1 MMDGSCNKYRD
12 DLMALLEG
20 ALDAE
25 AEAALLRHIEACP
38 ACRAEH
44 EWMAAVGADLEA
56 IGDAMLKQ
64 APQVDLLDGVMA
76 DLARLKAGE
85 APPSPKVVPFK
96 APERRLRPWAWAG
109 AAVAAAAAVLLFW
122 AAGFRITKTTDTV
135 PGPTVV
141 QAPAPQDREREPTLA
156 QVAPPAP
163 KHATEDESHS
173 IQPASVNSDNL
184 DRHRW
189 GRTVPIETETTALA
203 ALTVDDVL
211 AARRDAITDPG
222 ARAQLAQW
230 ASLTVEKA
238 RALAASDDA
247 PLGAKLGAA
256 QALPPE
262 EAEPILLAALAASPS
277 DPYVRYK
284 LAGAYAAS
292 EEPQS
297 SDKAVEQLTVLEQ
310 EAPYNALVQY
320 QLAVELFGQGD
331 VAGAMAA
338 LGQAR
343 ELETATAY
351 TGAASRQ
358 RVEALVASGMDPELA
373 GILTAL
379 TAGAEQYTDL
389 VELGQDLLA
398 YGQDQE
404 ELGDTE
410 LAQDIYE
417 SVYDMGTQVAA
428 GASYSAEE
436 LAGLDLQQDAI
447 EVLSGFFEFL
457 QLPDS
462 IELLTEQTNQLV
474 GAFEAVGQFFE
485 DLDAY
490 FAQQIEQSFIGRIAD
505 AILNEGDLNLFEV
518 LFGTGETGTVAPAAQ

>member
-1 MMDGSCNKYRD
+1 
-12 DLMALLEG
+12 MALLEG

-25 AEAALLRHIEACP
+25 AESALLRHIEACP
-38 ACRAEH
+38 ACRAEQA
-44 EWMAAVGADLEA
+44 WLAAVGADLEA
-56 IGDAMLKQ
+56 IGDAMVKE
-64 APQVDLLDGVMA
+64 APPIDVVDEVMA
-76 DLARLKAGE
+76 EVARLKAG
-85 APPSPKVVPFK
+85 AATSSPKVVPFETP
-96 APERRLRPWAWAG
+96 ARRLRPWAWVG
-109 AAVAAAAAVLLFW
+109 AAAAAAAAVLVFW

-141 QAPAPQDREREPTLA
+141 QAPGPQDEQRERTVA
-156 QVAPPAP
+156 QVAQPAP
-163 KHATEDESHS
+163 ERATAHEGDST
-173 IQPASVNSDNL
+173 QPGSVDSDDL

-222 ARAQLAQW
+222 ARGQLAQW

-247 PLGAKLGAA
+247 PLGAKVGAA

-262 EAEPILLAALAASPS
+262 EAEPVLLAALAASPS

-284 LAGAYAAS
+284 LAGAYAAH
-292 EEPQS
+292 EDPES
-297 SDKAVEQLTVLEQ
+297 SAKAVEQLTILG
-310 EAPYNALVQY
+310 EAAPDNALLQY

-331 VAGAMAA
+331 VVGAMAA

-351 TGAASRQ
+351 TGAASRR

-389 VELGQDLLA
+389 VALGQQLLG
-398 YGQDQE
+398 YGREQE
-404 ELGDTE
+404 ELGDPE

-417 SVYDMGTQVAA
+417 SVYEMGTQVAA

-462 IELLTEQTNQLV
+462 LGILTAQTNQLV
-474 GAFEAVGQFFE
+474 SAFEAVGQFFE
-485 DLDAY
+485 ELDAY
-490 FAQQIEQSFIGRIAD
+490 FAQQIERSFIGRIAD
-505 AILNEGDLNLFEV
+505 AILNEGDLNLFDV
-518 LFGTGETGTVAPAAQ
+518 LFGTGDTGADGATPADAPAAE